1 MKMTGA
7 DALLK
12 ILEGYGV
19 KHIFGYPGGAVLPL
33 YDAILRNDNIHHI
46 LVRQEQAGAHAAAA
60 YGKLKGFAGVC
71 IGTSGPGATNLVTG
85 IANAYMDSIPLIA
98 ITGQVDAS
106 FIGRDAF
113 QEADI
118 TGITMPIVKHNF
130 LVKDPHEL
138 QDIVHEAWQIA
149 NTGRKGPVL
158 IDFPRNVF
166 EAMVDY
172 EPRTEE
178 VVIEGYKPTFEGNP
192 GQIKKAIKL
201 INQSQRPLVL
211 AGGGVIFSG
220 ASEEVG
226 QFGDRFRI
234 PVADTLMG
242 IGSYDETKEL
252 ALGMIGM
259 HGMPYANYA
268 VHHCDLLIA
277 VGTRFGDRATGALS
291 RFAKEAKIIHIDID
305 PAEIG
310 KNVQPDVPIVGDAKH
325 ILSEILKGMEEV
337 DRTPWLEKIH
347 DLKHGNRMMLKKTDL
362 NPQVIIQKLGDLT
375 RGKVYVTTDVGQHQM
390 FTCQYYK
397 FNEPNTWFTS
407 GGLGT
412 MGYGLP
418 AAEGVALASGG
429 DRPTVCV
436 TGDGSFQ
443 MNMAEMATIGEHDLN
458 VKILL
463 MNNSSLNL
471 VRQLQEFQTDGR
483 YSEVNFT
490 GNPDFGALAKA
501 YPKMVT
507 YKITREEDIES
518 VLTEALSHDKPSL
531 IECMI
536 GKDDVVYPIVPAKKG
551 LDEMIG
557 VEKWK

>member
-19 KHIFGYPGGAVLPL
+19 RHVFGYPGGAVLPL
-33 YDAILRNDNIHHI
+33 YDAILRNDNIQHI
-46 LVRQEQAGAHAAAA
+46 LVRNEQAGAHAAAA
-60 YGKLKGFAGVC
+60 YGKFKGQAGVC

-85 IANAYMDSIPLIA
+85 IANAYMDSLPLIA

-130 LVKDPHEL
+130 LIKDPKQLVET
-138 QDIVHEAWQIA
+138 VYEAWHIA

-166 EAMVDY
+166 EAIVDF
-172 EPRTEE
+172 EPRKEE
-178 VVIEGYKPTFEGNP
+178 VVLEGYKPNYEGNP
-192 GQIKKAIKL
+192 SQIKKAIKM
-201 INQSQRPLVL
+201 INQSSRPLIL
-211 AGGGVIFSG
+211 AGGGVLFSQADG
-220 ASEEVG
+220 ELKELVET
-226 QFGDRFRI
+226 FHI
-234 PVADTLMG
+234 PTAGTLMSAG
-242 IGSYDETKEL
+242 AYDETKAL
-252 ALGMIGM
+252 SLGMIGM

-268 VHHCDLLIA
+268 VHHCDLMIA

-310 KNVQPDVPIVGDAKH
+310 KNVPVDLPIVGDAK
-325 ILSEILKGMEEV
+325 LVLREIIQGLEQV
-337 DRTPWLEKIH
+337 DREPWLEKIQ
-347 DLKHGNRMMLKKTDL
+347 DLKSNRKQMFKKTRL
-362 NPQVIIQKLGDLT
+362 NPQNIIKALGDLT
-375 RGKVYVTTDVGQHQM
+375 RGKVYITTDVGQHQM

-397 FNEPNTWFTS
+397 FSEANSFFTS

-412 MGYGLP
+412 MGFGLP
-418 AAEGVALASGG
+418 AAEGVALACCGE
-429 DRPTVCV
+429 RNVVCV

-443 MNMAEMATIGEHDLN
+443 MNMAEMATIGEHNLP

-471 VRQLQEFQTDGR
+471 VRQLQQFQCEAR
-483 YSEVNFT
+483 YSEINFT
-490 GNPDFGALAKA
+490 GNPDFKALADA
-501 YPKMVT
+501 YPNMTT
-507 YKITREEDIES
+507 YRIEKEEDIEPI
-518 VLTEALSHDKPSL
+518 LKEAFSHHKPSL

-536 GKDDVVYPIVPAKKG
+536 SNEDIVYPIVPAKKG

-557 VEKWK
+557 VEKW